1 MCTKLH
7 DCTEEVCVSNCHCT
21 AHFACRITY
30 GLIVELHIS
39 SCLATLTAG
48 RYCYEQNEIS
58 FLCIVGYILYVSL
71 MFVFIVHFSIYMYRY
86 IGQYNGE
93 WLIVTANY

>member
-1 MCTKLH
+1 MITLKK
-7 DCTEEVCVSNCHCT
+7 CVRQTVTVQLILLVESN
-21 AHFACRITY
+21 

-58 FLCIVGYILYVSL
+58 SLCIVGYILYVSL
-71 MFVFIVHFSIYMYRY
+71 MLVFIVHFSIYMYEY

>member
-1 MCTKLH
+1 MITLKK
-7 DCTEEVCVSNCHCT
+7 CVRQTVTVQLILLVESN
-21 AHFACRITY
+21 

-58 FLCIVGYILYVSL
+58 SLCIVGYILYVSL
-71 MFVFIVHFSIYMYRY
+71 MLVFIVHFSIYMYE
-86 IGQYNGE
+86 YNGE
-93 WLIVTANY
+93 WLIVRANY